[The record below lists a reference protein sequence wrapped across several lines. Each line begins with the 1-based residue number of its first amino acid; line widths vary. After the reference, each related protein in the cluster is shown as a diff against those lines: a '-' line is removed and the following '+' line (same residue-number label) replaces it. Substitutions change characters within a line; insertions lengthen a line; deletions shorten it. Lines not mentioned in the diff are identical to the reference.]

1 MQREDF
7 SLVETIAVIAIVC
20 ILSAIVLT
28 IINTK
33 NIPSTVERSQSNAQH
48 FTRVYSVSPITTN
61 GSVAGEAK
69 IKDVVQK
76 IVTCV
81 TVQAAEF
88 TEPLCYVLSRDL
100 IAVQSEAVELI
111 RNMPWPTPLNT

>member
-28 IINTK
+28 IRNTK

-48 FTRVYSVSPITTN
+48 FARVYSVSPTTTN

>member
-20 ILSAIVLT
+20 ILSAIGSASIYTKRVL
-28 IINTK
+28 
-33 NIPSTVERSQSNAQH
+33 STVERAQSNTQH
-48 FTRVYSVSPITTN
+48 FARVYSVSPTTTN

-100 IAVQSEAVELI
+100 TAVQSEAVELI